1 MKSPQPTKTRHT
13 RNVPNVKRALR
24 LLFGVS
30 DDDGHL
36 VQLRRSQLTFGKIAE
51 ECRCS
56 VAAVRKIKKAAE
68 EGGL

>member
-1 MKSPQPTKTRHT
+1 M
-13 RNVPNVKRALR
+13 KRALR

-36 VQLRRSQLTFGKIAE
+36 VQLRRSQLTYGKIAE